1 MVVRNCESGTQND
14 RACFLGELIGHFFH
28 GAILSL
34 SASVAMDHFD
44 WRVLKKLEYRQSREV
59 DA

>member
-1 MVVRNCESGTQND
+1 MAVRNCESGTQND
-14 RACFLGELIGHFFH
+14 SACFLGELIVHFFR

-34 SASVAMDHFD
+34 SASVAMDYFD
-44 WRVLKKLEYRQSREV
+44 WRVLKKLEYRETREV